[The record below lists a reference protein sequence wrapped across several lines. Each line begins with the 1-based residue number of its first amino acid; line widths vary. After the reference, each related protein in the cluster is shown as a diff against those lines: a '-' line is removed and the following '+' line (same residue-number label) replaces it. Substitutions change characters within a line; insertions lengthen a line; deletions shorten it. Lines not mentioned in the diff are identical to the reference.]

1 MTDPPGPGG
10 GGVPG
15 PGGGSAADSLGELGL
30 VHLRAALDAL
40 ALGVGV
46 QLLLGAATRAV
57 VGPQAATPSGRDVV
71 GRRTALLLGLPAPGT
86 FLVHGT
92 GRDLLGRVLAP
103 ATLLEPALDVLVL
116 AFALV
121 APLVPRH
128 RSLLSA
134 SSPTPYPKARETCGA
149 PPQRSGRGGAAENHR
164 SKASF
169 AFSPAS
175 LTFSPAWRSW
185 ASRCSRSPSASRSG
199 LSVASPA
206 ISLTLPLASSAAFF
220 ALSVL
225 PIATSLCCFLPA
237 HRSGDTPVRA

>member
-46 QLLLGAATRAV
+46 QLLLGAATRAL

-86 FLVHGT
+86 FLVHGAC
-92 GRDLLGRVLAP
+92 RDLLGRVLAP
-103 ATLLEPALDVLVL
+103 A
-116 AFALV
+116 
-121 APLVPRH
+121 
-128 RSLLSA
+128 
-134 SSPTPYPKARETCGA
+134 
-149 PPQRSGRGGAAENHR
+149 
-164 SKASF
+164 
-169 AFSPAS
+169 
-175 LTFSPAWRSW
+175 
-185 ASRCSRSPSASRSG
+185 
-199 LSVASPA
+199 
-206 ISLTLPLASSAAFF
+206 ISLILPLASSAAFF
-220 ALSVL
+220 ALAVL

-237 HRSGDTPVRA
+237 HRSGDTPVRV